1 MKELG
6 FFMDDEGDILYYG
19 EWKEPWD
26 PNNRHEVHSTS
37 FIDEIETHP
46 SFLRLNLQYDSNMG
60 LYGKAIAFALQGM
73 VVMQNQTCQ
82 GESKFMMHVPK
93 ELTESQKRVF
103 ADLYSLLSS
112 FEKATIVIPES
123 IYITDK
129 DKINDVDAYYE
140 MQNISKGKS
149 K

>member
-1 MKELG
+1 
-6 FFMDDEGDILYYG
+6 
-19 EWKEPWD
+19 
-26 PNNRHEVHSTS
+26 
-37 FIDEIETHP
+37 
-46 SFLRLNLQYDSNMG
+46 
-60 LYGKAIAFALQGM
+60 
-73 VVMQNQTCQ
+73 
-82 GESKFMMHVPK
+82 MMHVPK